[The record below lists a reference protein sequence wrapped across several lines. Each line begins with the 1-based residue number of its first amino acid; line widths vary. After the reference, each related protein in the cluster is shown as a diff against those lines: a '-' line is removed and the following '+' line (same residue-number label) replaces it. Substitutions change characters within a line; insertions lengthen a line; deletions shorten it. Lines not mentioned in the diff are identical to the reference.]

1 LTDSSANLRLPGD
14 KPHAGHPVLLVR
26 TQKPLL
32 RAVAFFEFGKGVFV
46 LAMGLCALLLV
57 HKDAWLL
64 AESLLALFHINPDRR
79 YALMFLD
86 FADSA
91 TDARL
96 WTIASVAFTYAVL
109 RFTEAYGLWRQRAW
123 AEWLAFVSGTLL
135 LPLEVRELSRGITV
149 LRVVLFVGNL
159 AIVLYMLY
167 LLRASR
173 RERREAANPPLG

>member
-1 LTDSSANLRLPGD
+1 
-14 KPHAGHPVLLVR
+14 
-26 TQKPLL
+26 
-32 RAVAFFEFGKGVFV
+32 
-46 LAMGLCALLLV
+46 
-57 HKDAWLL
+57 
-64 AESLLALFHINPDRR
+64 
-79 YALMFLD
+79 MFLD

-96 WTIASVAFTYAVL
+96 WTIASVAFTYAAL
-109 RFTEAYGLWRQRAW
+109 RFTEAYGLWRQRSW

-173 RERREAANPPLG
+173 RERREAANHPLG